1 MLPAD
6 AVKCPVCG
14 ANIGKS
20 SGDASTRKN
29 IASYSAFFLGI
40 ALIPLAIALLVGLI
54 CIITAK

>member
-14 ANIGKS
+14 ANLGKN
-20 SGDASTRKN
+20 SGDASTKN
-29 IASYSAFFLGI
+29 IIASYSVYFLGI